1 MTTATR
7 KISTV
12 LAAIAVLNFLLANRV
27 LAASNDVEDVRTVVA
42 GYTTAWNR
50 HDSDA
55 FGKLFAP
62 DADFVNVTGLLWT
75 GRESIQAQH
84 AYIHGAIPADSP
96 GFSEEDR
103 RYYGIFKN
111 STMKFDPVDVRFL
124 RKEVAIA
131 RVKWELLGDPRTQN
145 PRRGMFMFVLT
156 RQRVEWVIAAAQNTE
171 INRTVK

>member
-62 DADFVNVTGLLWT
+62 DADFVNVQVFC
-75 GRESIQAQH
+75 GRAGSPYRRSMPTSTAQFRLILQDSARRIAVITES
-84 AYIHGAIPADSP
+84 S
-96 GFSEEDR
+96 R
-103 RYYGIFKN
+103 
-111 STMKFDPVDVRFL
+111 T
-124 RKEVAIA
+124 A
-131 RVKWELLGDPRTQN
+131 R
-145 PRRGMFMFVLT
+145 
-156 RQRVEWVIAAAQNTE
+156 
-171 INRTVK
+171 